1 MRARLLLALATL
13 LAGCAPAAAPTAP
26 AILTA
31 PAIPTA
37 ALTAAPRLTPSP
49 AASPT
54 PALEPTP
61 WAAAGRP
68 RYILEVEID
77 YPAAQLAV
85 SQTLIFTNPSLAAL
99 HQLPLVVAARWVN
112 AFELHALRI
121 NGQASESYAFA
132 QGVMTIALPASLA
145 PAAALHL
152 ELDYTLTLPATLG
165 VLSATP
171 RQLHLAN
178 WYPYLPP
185 YDSEAGWLIHPPG
198 LVGEH
203 LVFDP
208 ADFEVSLRTSDPELV
223 LMAPGVARPLADGAH
238 FTLANA
244 RAFIWS
250 VGPEFVRLETLAG
263 DTPVRAYVYPE
274 HTAAGEAALQAVAEA
289 LTLYAELFGP
299 YHYDS
304 LTFVEASFT
313 DGLESDAFFF
323 LDQLYFATYDGTVRN
338 YLTAIAVHETAHQW
352 WYSQVGNNPAL
363 EPWLDEALCTF
374 SELLFYERLHP
385 SQVEWWWQ
393 FRIDRFNLE
402 GAVDRSIYDQA
413 EFLPYVKAVYF
424 RGARF
429 LNDVR
434 KLTGERALLA
444 ALRDYAGQYAG
455 QIATAEDFF
464 AILAEHSPA
473 DLTNLRAYYFKPAP

>member
-1 MRARLLLALATL
+1 MKPAHLLLALAAAL
-13 LAGCAPAAAPTAP
+13 LASCTPAVTPAAPAV
-26 AILTA
+26 
-31 PAIPTA
+31 PTA
-37 ALTAAPRLTPSP
+37 ALTPAPRLTPSP
-49 AASPT
+49 APSPT

-61 WAAAGRP
+61 WAAADRP
-68 RYILEVEID
+68 RYILDVEID

-85 SQTLIFTNPSLAAL
+85 SQTLIFTNPSPTTL
-99 HQLPLVVAARWVN
+99 HQLPLVVAARWVD

-121 NGQASESYAFA
+121 NGQPSEGYAFA
-132 QGVMTIALPASLA
+132 QGVMTIALPEALAS
-145 PAAALHL
+145 AAALHL
-152 ELDYTLTLPATLG
+152 ELDYTLTLPSAPG
-165 VLSATP
+165 VLSVSP

-208 ADFEVSLRTSDPELV
+208 ADFEVTLRTADPTLV
-223 LMAPGVARPLADGAH
+223 LMAPGVASALPDGAH
-238 FTLANA
+238 YSLLNA

-274 HTAAGEAALQAVAEA
+274 HTAAGEAALQAVAGS

-304 LTFVEASFT
+304 LTFVEASFA

-323 LDQLYFATYDGTVRN
+323 LDRNYFATYDGTVRN

-424 RGARF
+424 RGTRF

-444 ALRDYAGQYAG
+444 ALRDYAEQYNGQL
-455 QIATAEDFF
+455 ATAEDFF

-473 DLTNLRAYYFKPAP
+473 DLTNLRAYYFKTAP